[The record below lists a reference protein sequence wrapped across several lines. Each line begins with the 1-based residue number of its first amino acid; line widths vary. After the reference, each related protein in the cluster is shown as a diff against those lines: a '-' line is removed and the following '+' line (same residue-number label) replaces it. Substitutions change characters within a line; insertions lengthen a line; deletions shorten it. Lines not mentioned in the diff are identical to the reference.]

1 MIKNIP
7 LNSAIVILIVGLIY
21 GQKYS
26 SILDSRKTAITSA
39 IEKVGPSVACINVEQ
54 AVSAYSSQDPFFRYF
69 FPPEIYPV
77 KSSGSGVVISPDGYV
92 LTNTHVV
99 EKASK
104 ITVTLSGG
112 ETYDAEVIGIDKTS
126 DLALLRLEGKD
137 FPYAVLG
144 NSDDLIVGEWVIA
157 LGNPFELFSI
167 SNQPT
172 ASVGIISANH
182 MDFGMQK
189 ESGRVLQNM
198 IQTDA
203 AINPGNSG
211 GPLVNSDGE
220 VIGINTFIFTGSNYN
235 RGSIGIGFAIPI
247 NTAKRIAKELKISG
261 SIDRSFT
268 TGLVVQPLTRGLIRH
283 LNIPFRNGVIVVHVD
298 KNSAAQKAGISIG
311 DIIVTAANKK
321 VNSPSDI
328 RDIIAEKDLRSGDK
342 IKFKVYRDNGYIDVK
357 LKLGSYK

>member
-1 MIKNIP
+1 MI
-7 LNSAIVILIVGLIY
+7 NSHTKVIVLMLYIAVNLFS
-21 GQKYS
+21 QS
-26 SILDSRKTAITSA
+26 NLDSSRKTAITRA
-39 IEKVGPSVACINVEQ
+39 IEKVGPAVACINVQ
-54 AVSAYSSQDPFFRYF
+54 QNVSAYTTSDPFFRYF
-69 FPPEIYPV
+69 FPPEIYPM

-99 EKASK
+99 ENASR
-104 ITVTLSGG
+104 ISVTLSGG
-112 ETYDAEVIGIDKTS
+112 DEYDAEVIGVDKTS
-126 DLALLRLEGKD
+126 DLALLLLNGNN
-137 FPYAVLG
+137 FPFAEMG
-144 NSDDLIVGEWVIA
+144 DSDDLIIGEWVIA
-157 LGNPFELFSI
+157 LGNPFELFSV

-211 GPLVNSDGE
+211 GPLVNSEGR

-247 NTAKRIAKELKISG
+247 NTAKRIAKELKTSG

-268 TGLVVQPLTRGLIRH
+268 TGLVVQPLTRSMIRH
-283 LNIPFRNGVIVVHVD
+283 LKIPFRDGVIVVHVD
-298 KNSAAQKAGISIG
+298 KNSSAHKAGIAIG
-311 DIIVTAANKK
+311 DIIVTAAGNK

-328 RDIIAEKDLRSGDK
+328 RDIIAEKDLRSGDR
-342 IKFKVYRDNGYIDVK
+342 IKFKIFRENAYLNIR
-357 LKLGSYK
+357 LKLGSYR

>member
-1 MIKNIP
+1 MINSHTKVIVLMLYIAVNIFAQP
-7 LNSAIVILIVGLIY
+7 NVNS
-21 GQKYS
+21 
-26 SILDSRKTAITSA
+26 SRKTAITRA
-39 IEKVGPSVACINVEQ
+39 IEKVGPAVACINVQ
-54 AVSAYSSQDPFFRYF
+54 QNVSAYTTSDPFFRYF
-69 FPPEIYPV
+69 FPPEIYPM

-99 EKASK
+99 ENASR
-104 ITVTLSGG
+104 ISVTLSGG
-112 ETYDAEVIGIDKTS
+112 DEYDAEVIGVDKTS
-126 DLALLRLEGKD
+126 DLALLLLNGNN
-137 FPYAVLG
+137 FPFAEMG
-144 NSDDLIVGEWVIA
+144 DSDDLIIGEWVIA
-157 LGNPFELFSI
+157 LGNPFELFSV

-211 GPLVNSDGE
+211 GPLVNSEGR

-247 NTAKRIAKELKISG
+247 NTAKRIAKELKTSG

-268 TGLVVQPLTRGLIRH
+268 TGLVVQPLTRSMIRH
-283 LNIPFRNGVIVVHVD
+283 LKIPFRDGVIVVHVD
-298 KNSAAQKAGISIG
+298 KNSSAQKAGIAIG
-311 DIIVTAANKK
+311 DIIVTAAGNK

-328 RDIIAEKDLRSGDK
+328 RDIIAEKDLRSGDR
-342 IKFKVYRDNGYIDVK
+342 IKFKIFRENAYLNIR
-357 LKLGSYK
+357 LKLGSYR

>member
-1 MIKNIP
+1 MINSHTKVIVLMLYIAVNIFAQP
-7 LNSAIVILIVGLIY
+7 NVDS
-21 GQKYS
+21 
-26 SILDSRKTAITSA
+26 SRKTAITRA
-39 IEKVGPSVACINVEQ
+39 IEKVGPAVACINVQ
-54 AVSAYSSQDPFFRYF
+54 QNVSAYTTSDPFFRYF
-69 FPPEIYPV
+69 FPPEIYPM

-99 EKASK
+99 ENASK
-104 ITVTLSGG
+104 ISVTLSGG
-112 ETYDAEVIGIDKTS
+112 DEYDAEVIGVDKTS
-126 DLALLRLEGKD
+126 DLALLLLNGNN
-137 FPYAVLG
+137 FPFAEMG
-144 NSDDLIVGEWVIA
+144 DSDDLIIGEWVIA
-157 LGNPFELFSI
+157 LGNPFELFSV

-211 GPLVNSDGE
+211 GPLVNSEGR

-247 NTAKRIAKELKISG
+247 NTAKRIAKELKTSG

-268 TGLVVQPLTRGLIRH
+268 TGLVVQPLTRSMIRH
-283 LNIPFRNGVIVVHVD
+283 LKIPFRDGVIVVHVD
-298 KNSAAQKAGISIG
+298 KNSSAHKAGIAIG
-311 DIIVTAANKK
+311 DIIVTAAGNK

-328 RDIIAEKDLRSGDK
+328 RDIIAEKDLRSGDR
-342 IKFKVYRDNGYIDVK
+342 IKFKIFRENAYLNIR
-357 LKLGSYK
+357 LKLGSYR

>member
-1 MIKNIP
+1 MINSHTKVIVLMLYIAVNIFAQP
-7 LNSAIVILIVGLIY
+7 NVNS
-21 GQKYS
+21 
-26 SILDSRKTAITSA
+26 SRKTAITRA
-39 IEKVGPSVACINVEQ
+39 IEKVGPAVACINVQ
-54 AVSAYSSQDPFFRYF
+54 QNVSAYTTSDPFFRYF
-69 FPPEIYPV
+69 FPPEIYPM

-99 EKASK
+99 ENASK
-104 ITVTLSGG
+104 ISVTLSGG
-112 ETYDAEVIGIDKTS
+112 DEYDAEVIGFDTTS
-126 DLALLRLEGKD
+126 DLALLL
-137 FPYAVLG
+137 LNG
-144 NSDDLIVGEWVIA
+144 NNFAFAEMGDSDDLIIGEWVIA
-157 LGNPFELFSI
+157 LGNPFELFSV

-198 IQTDA
+198 MQTDA

-211 GPLVNSDGE
+211 GPLVNTEGK

-247 NTAKRIAKELKISG
+247 NTAKRIAKELKTSG

-268 TGLVVQPLTRGLIRH
+268 TGLVVQPLTRSMIRH
-283 LNIPFRNGVIVVHVD
+283 LNIPFRDGVIVVHVD
-298 KNSAAQKAGISIG
+298 KNSSAQKAGIAIG
-311 DIIVTAANKK
+311 DIIITAAGNK

-328 RDIIAEKDLRSGDK
+328 RDIIAEKDLRSGDT
-342 IKFKVYRDNGYIDVK
+342 IKFKIFRENAYLNIR
-357 LKLGSYK
+357 LKLGSYR

>member
-1 MIKNIP
+1 MISSHTK
-7 LNSAIVILIVGLIY
+7 VILLLLYIAVALS
-21 GQKYS
+21 GQPNV
-26 SILDSRKTAITSA
+26 DNSRTTAITRA
-39 IEKVGPSVACINVEQ
+39 IEKVGPAVACINVQ
-54 AVSAYSSQDPFFRYF
+54 QNVSAYSTSDPFFRYF
-69 FPPEIYPV
+69 FPPEIYPM

-99 EKASK
+99 ENASK
-104 ITVTLSGG
+104 ISVTLSGG
-112 ETYDAEVIGIDKTS
+112 DEYDAEVIGVDKTS
-126 DLALLRLEGKD
+126 DLALLLLNGD
-137 FPYAVLG
+137 NFPFVEMG
-144 NSDDLIVGEWVIA
+144 DSDDLIIGEWVIA
-157 LGNPFELFSI
+157 LGNPFELFSV

-211 GPLVNSDGE
+211 GPLVNSEGK

-247 NTAKRIAKELKISG
+247 NTAKRIAKELKTSG

-268 TGLVVQPLTRGLIRH
+268 TGLVVQPLTRSMIRH
-283 LNIPFRNGVIVVHVD
+283 LKIPFRDGVIVVHVD
-298 KNSAAQKAGISIG
+298 KNSSAQKAGIAIG
-311 DIIVTAANKK
+311 DIIVTAAGNK

-328 RDIIAEKDLRSGDK
+328 RDIIAEKDLRSGDR
-342 IKFKVYRDNGYIDVK
+342 IKFKIFRENAYLNIR
-357 LKLGSYK
+357 LKLGSYR

>member
-1 MIKNIP
+1 MINSHTKVIVLMLYIAVNIFAQP
-7 LNSAIVILIVGLIY
+7 NVNS
-21 GQKYS
+21 
-26 SILDSRKTAITSA
+26 SRKTAITRA
-39 IEKVGPSVACINVEQ
+39 IEKVGPAVACINVQ
-54 AVSAYSSQDPFFRYF
+54 QNVSAYTTSDPFFRYF
-69 FPPEIYPV
+69 FPPEIYPM

-99 EKASK
+99 ENASK
-104 ITVTLSGG
+104 ISVTLSGG
-112 ETYDAEVIGIDKTS
+112 DEYDAEVIGFDKTS
-126 DLALLRLEGKD
+126 DLALLLLNGNN
-137 FPYAVLG
+137 FPFAEMG
-144 NSDDLIVGEWVIA
+144 DSDDLIIGEWVIA
-157 LGNPFELFSI
+157 LGNPFELFSV

-198 IQTDA
+198 MQTDA

-211 GPLVNSDGE
+211 GPLVNSEGR

-247 NTAKRIAKELKISG
+247 NTAKRIAKELKTSG

-268 TGLVVQPLTRGLIRH
+268 TGLVVQPLTRSMIRH
-283 LNIPFRNGVIVVHVD
+283 LNIPFRDGVIVVHVD
-298 KNSAAQKAGISIG
+298 KNSSAQKAGIAIG
-311 DIIVTAANKK
+311 DIIVTAAGNK

-328 RDIIAEKDLRSGDK
+328 RDIIAEKDLRSGDT
-342 IKFKVYRDNGYIDVK
+342 IKFKIFRENAYLNIR
-357 LKLGSYK
+357 LKLGSYR

>member
-1 MIKNIP
+1 MI
-7 LNSAIVILIVGLIY
+7 NSHTKVIVLMLYIAVNLFAQPDVN
-21 GQKYS
+21 S
-26 SILDSRKTAITSA
+26 SRKTAITRA
-39 IEKVGPSVACINVEQ
+39 IEKVGPAVACINVQ
-54 AVSAYSSQDPFFRYF
+54 QNVSAYTTSDPFFRYF
-69 FPPEIYPV
+69 FPPEIYPM

-99 EKASK
+99 ENASK
-104 ITVTLSGG
+104 ISVTLSGG
-112 ETYDAEVIGIDKTS
+112 DEYDAEVIGVDKTS
-126 DLALLRLEGKD
+126 DLALLLLNGNN
-137 FPYAVLG
+137 FPFAEMG
-144 NSDDLIVGEWVIA
+144 DSDDLIIGEWVIA
-157 LGNPFELFSI
+157 LGNPFELFSV

-211 GPLVNSDGE
+211 GPLVNSEGR

-247 NTAKRIAKELKISG
+247 NTAKRIAKELKSSG

-268 TGLVVQPLTRGLIRH
+268 TGLVVQPLTRSMIRH
-283 LNIPFRNGVIVVHVD
+283 LKIPFRDGVIVVHVD
-298 KNSAAQKAGISIG
+298 KNSSAQKAGIAIG
-311 DIIVTAANKK
+311 DIIVTAAGNK

-328 RDIIAEKDLRSGDK
+328 RDIIAEKDLRSGDT
-342 IKFKVYRDNGYIDVK
+342 IKFKIFRENAYLNIR
-357 LKLGSYK
+357 LKLGSYR

>member
-1 MIKNIP
+1 MLYTSVNLFAQP
-7 LNSAIVILIVGLIY
+7 NVDS
-21 GQKYS
+21 
-26 SILDSRKTAITSA
+26 SRKTAITRA
-39 IEKVGPSVACINVEQ
+39 IEKVGPAVACINVQ
-54 AVSAYSSQDPFFRYF
+54 QNVSAYTTSDPFFRYF
-69 FPPEIYPV
+69 FPPEIYPM

-99 EKASK
+99 ENASK

-112 ETYDAEVIGIDKTS
+112 DEYDAEVIGVDKTS
-126 DLALLRLEGKD
+126 DLALLLLNGNN
-137 FPYAVLG
+137 FPFAEMG
-144 NSDDLIVGEWVIA
+144 GSDDLIIGEWVIA
-157 LGNPFELFSI
+157 LGNPFELFSV

-211 GPLVNSDGE
+211 GPLVNSEGK

-247 NTAKRIAKELKISG
+247 NTAKRIAKELKTSG

-268 TGLVVQPLTRGLIRH
+268 TGLVVQPLTRSLIRH
-283 LNIPFRNGVIVVHVD
+283 LNIPFRDGVIVVHVD
-298 KNSAAQKAGISIG
+298 KNSSAQKAGIAIG
-311 DIIVTAANKK
+311 DIIISAAGNKI
-321 VNSPSDI
+321 NSPSDI
-328 RDIIAEKDLRSGDK
+328 RDIIAEKDLRSGDT
-342 IKFKVYRDNGYIDVK
+342 IKFKIFRDNAYLNVR
-357 LKLGSYK
+357 LKLGSYR

>member
-1 MIKNIP
+1 MINRNTKV
-7 LNSAIVILIVGLIY
+7 IVLITYMISLLFS
-21 GQKYS
+21 QQ
-26 SILDSRKTAITSA
+26 SIDDSRETAITRA
-39 IEKVGPSVACINVEQ
+39 IQRVGPSVACINVQ
-54 AVSAYSSQDPFFRYF
+54 KNVAYSNPDPFFNYF
-69 FPPEIYPV
+69 FPPEIYPMQ
-77 KSSGSGVVISPDGYV
+77 SSGSGVVISPDGYV

-99 EKASK
+99 ENASK

-112 ETYDAEVIGIDKTS
+112 DEYDAEIIGVDKTS
-126 DLALLRLEGKD
+126 DLALLLLDGSN
-137 FPYAVLG
+137 FPFAEMG
-144 NSDDLIVGEWVIA
+144 NSDDLIIGEWVIA

-172 ASVGIISANH
+172 ASVGIVSANH

-211 GPLVNSDGE
+211 GPLVNAQGD

-247 NTAKRIAKELKISG
+247 NAAKRIAKELKTSG

-268 TGLVVQPLTRGLIRH
+268 TGLVVQPLTRSMIRH
-283 LNIPFRNGVIVVHVD
+283 LNVPFRDGVIVVHVD
-298 KNSAAQKAGISIG
+298 KNSSAQKAGITIG
-311 DIIVTAANKK
+311 DIIVSAAGEK

-342 IKFKVYRDNGYIDVK
+342 IKFKVYRESGYINIR
-357 LKLGSYK
+357 LKLGAYR

>member
-1 MIKNIP
+1 MI
-7 LNSAIVILIVGLIY
+7 NSHTKVIVLLLYIAVNLFAQPNVD
-21 GQKYS
+21 S
-26 SILDSRKTAITSA
+26 SRKTAITRA
-39 IEKVGPSVACINVEQ
+39 IEKVGPAVACINVQ
-54 AVSAYSSQDPFFRYF
+54 QNVSAYTTSDPFFRYF
-69 FPPEIYPV
+69 FPPEIYPM

-99 EKASK
+99 ENASR
-104 ITVTLSGG
+104 ISVTLSGG
-112 ETYDAEVIGIDKTS
+112 DEYDAEVIGVDKTS
-126 DLALLRLEGKD
+126 DLALLLLNGNN
-137 FPYAVLG
+137 FPFAEMG
-144 NSDDLIVGEWVIA
+144 DSDDLIIGEWVIA
-157 LGNPFELFSI
+157 LGNPFELFSV

-211 GPLVNSDGE
+211 GPLVNSEGR

-247 NTAKRIAKELKISG
+247 NTAKRIAKELKTSG

-268 TGLVVQPLTRGLIRH
+268 TGLVVQPLTRSMIRH
-283 LNIPFRNGVIVVHVD
+283 LKIPFRDGVIVVHVD
-298 KNSAAQKAGISIG
+298 KNSSAQKAGIAIG
-311 DIIVTAANKK
+311 DIIVTAAGNK

-328 RDIIAEKDLRSGDK
+328 RDIIAEKDLRSGDR
-342 IKFKVYRDNGYIDVK
+342 IKFKIFRENAYLNIR
-357 LKLGSYK
+357 LKLGSYR

>member
-1 MIKNIP
+1 MI
-7 LNSAIVILIVGLIY
+7 NSYTKVIVLMLYIAVNLFAQPSVD
-21 GQKYS
+21 S
-26 SILDSRKTAITSA
+26 SRETAITRA
-39 IEKVGPSVACINVEQ
+39 IEKVGPAVACINVQ
-54 AVSAYSSQDPFFRYF
+54 QNVSAYTTSDPFFRYF
-69 FPPEIYPV
+69 FPPEIYPM

-99 EKASK
+99 ENASR
-104 ITVTLSGG
+104 ISVTLSGG
-112 ETYDAEVIGIDKTS
+112 DEYDAEVIGVDKTS
-126 DLALLRLEGKD
+126 DLALLLLNGNN
-137 FPYAVLG
+137 FPFAEMG
-144 NSDDLIVGEWVIA
+144 DSDDLIIGEWVIA
-157 LGNPFELFSI
+157 LGNPFELFSV

-211 GPLVNSDGE
+211 GPLVNSEGR

-247 NTAKRIAKELKISG
+247 NTAKRIAKELKTSG

-268 TGLVVQPLTRGLIRH
+268 TGLVVQPLTRSIIRH
-283 LNIPFRNGVIVVHVD
+283 LKIPFRDGVIVVHVD
-298 KNSAAQKAGISIG
+298 KNSSAQKAGIAIG
-311 DIIVTAANKK
+311 DIIVTAAGNK

-328 RDIIAEKDLRSGDK
+328 RDIIAEKDLRSGDR
-342 IKFKVYRDNGYIDVK
+342 IKFKIFRENAYLNIR
-357 LKLGSYK
+357 LKLGSYR

>member
-1 MIKNIP
+1 MTNTFSHYIFTIILL
-7 LNSAIVILIVGLIY
+7 LNTVY
-21 GQKYS
+21 GQG
-26 SILDSRKTAITSA
+26 SIESSRKTAITSA
-39 IEKVGPSVACINVEQ
+39 IEKVGPAVACINVEQ
-54 AVSAYSSQDPFFRYF
+54 HISAYSSQDPFFRYF
-69 FPPEIYPV
+69 YPPEIYPM

-112 ETYDAEVIGIDKTS
+112 EDYNAEVIGIDKTS
-126 DLALLRLEGKD
+126 DLALLLLDGRD
-137 FPYAVLG
+137 FPYATLG
-144 NSDDLIVGEWVIA
+144 DSDDLIVGEWVIA

-182 MDFGMQK
+182 MNFGMQK

-211 GPLVNSDGE
+211 GPLVNSNGE
-220 VIGINTFIFTGSNYN
+220 VIGINTFIFTGSNFN
-235 RGSIGIGFAIPI
+235 KGSIGIGFAIPI
-247 NTAKRIAKELKISG
+247 NTAKRIAKELKTSG

-268 TGLVVQPLTRGLIRH
+268 TGLVVQPITRSMVRH
-283 LNIPFRNGVIVVHVD
+283 LGIPFRDGVIVVHVD
-298 KNSAAQKAGISIG
+298 KNSPAQKAGIAIG
-311 DIIVTAANKK
+311 DIIVTAANIK

-328 RDIIAEKDLRSGDK
+328 RNIIAEKDLRSGDK
-342 IKFKVYRDNGYIDVK
+342 IKFRIYRENVYLNIK
-357 LKLGSYK
+357 LKLGTYK

>member
-1 MIKNIP
+1 MI
-7 LNSAIVILIVGLIY
+7 NSHTKVIVSLLYIAVNLFAQPNVD
-21 GQKYS
+21 S
-26 SILDSRKTAITSA
+26 SRKTAITRA
-39 IEKVGPSVACINVEQ
+39 IEKVGPAVACINVQ
-54 AVSAYSSQDPFFRYF
+54 QNVSAYTTSDPFFRYF
-69 FPPEIYPV
+69 FPPEIYPM

-99 EKASK
+99 ENASR
-104 ITVTLSGG
+104 ISVTLSGG
-112 ETYDAEVIGIDKTS
+112 DEYDAEVIGVDKTS
-126 DLALLRLEGKD
+126 DLALLLLNGNN
-137 FPYAVLG
+137 FPFAEMG
-144 NSDDLIVGEWVIA
+144 DSDDLIIGEWVIA
-157 LGNPFELFSI
+157 LGNPFELFSV

-211 GPLVNSDGE
+211 GPLVNSEGR

-247 NTAKRIAKELKISG
+247 NTAKRIAKELKTSG

-268 TGLVVQPLTRGLIRH
+268 TGLVVQPLTRSMIRH
-283 LNIPFRNGVIVVHVD
+283 LKIPFRDGVIVVHVD
-298 KNSAAQKAGISIG
+298 KNSSAQKSGIAIG
-311 DIIVTAANKK
+311 DIIVTAAGNK

-328 RDIIAEKDLRSGDK
+328 RDIIAEKDLRSGDR
-342 IKFKVYRDNGYIDVK
+342 IKFKIFRENAYLNIR
-357 LKLGSYK
+357 LKLGSYR

>member
-1 MIKNIP
+1 MINTNKKLVKLFAFVTINFIFCQS
-7 LNSAIVILIVGLIY
+7 NVET
-21 GQKYS
+21 
-26 SILDSRKTAITSA
+26 SRKTAITRA

-54 AVSAYSSQDPFFRYF
+54 NVSAFSTQDPFFRYF
-69 FPPEIYPV
+69 FPPEIYPM

-99 EKASK
+99 ENASK

-112 ETYDAEVIGIDKTS
+112 EEYDAEVIGIDKTS
-126 DLALLRLEGKD
+126 DLALLLLNGNN
-137 FPYAVLG
+137 FPYADMG

-172 ASVGIISANH
+172 ASVGIVSANH

-211 GPLVNSDGE
+211 GPLVNSQGK
-220 VIGINTFIFTGSNYN
+220 VIGINTFIFTGSNYSK
-235 RGSIGIGFAIPI
+235 GSIGIGFAIPI
-247 NTAKRIAKELKISG
+247 NTAKRIAKELKTSG

-268 TGLVVQPLTRGLIRH
+268 TGLVVQPLTRSMIRH
-283 LNIPFRNGVIVVHVD
+283 LNIPFRDGVITVHVD
-298 KNSAAQKAGISIG
+298 RNSAAQKAGIIIG
-311 DIIVTAANKK
+311 DIIVTAAGQK
-321 VNSPSDI
+321 VNSPSNI
-328 RDIIAEKDLRSGDK
+328 RDIIAENDLRSGDT
-342 IKFKVYRDNGYIDVK
+342 IKLKVYRDDGYINIK
-357 LKLGSYK
+357 LKLGSYN

>member
-1 MIKNIP
+1 MINSHTKVIVLMLYIAVNIFAQP
-7 LNSAIVILIVGLIY
+7 NVNS
-21 GQKYS
+21 
-26 SILDSRKTAITSA
+26 SRKTAITRA
-39 IEKVGPSVACINVEQ
+39 IEKVGPAVACINVQ
-54 AVSAYSSQDPFFRYF
+54 QNVSAYTTSDPFFRHF
-69 FPPEIYPV
+69 FPPEIYPM

-99 EKASK
+99 ENASK
-104 ITVTLSGG
+104 ISVTLSGG
-112 ETYDAEVIGIDKTS
+112 DEYDAEVIGVDKTS
-126 DLALLRLEGKD
+126 DLALLLLNGNN
-137 FPYAVLG
+137 FPFAEMG
-144 NSDDLIVGEWVIA
+144 DSDDLIIGEWVIA
-157 LGNPFELFSI
+157 LGNPFELFSV

-198 IQTDA
+198 MQTDA

-211 GPLVNSDGE
+211 GPLVNTEGK

-247 NTAKRIAKELKISG
+247 NTAKRIAKELKTSG

-268 TGLVVQPLTRGLIRH
+268 TGLVVQPLTRSMIRH
-283 LNIPFRNGVIVVHVD
+283 LNIPFRDGVIVVHVD
-298 KNSAAQKAGISIG
+298 KNSSAQKAGIAIG
-311 DIIVTAANKK
+311 DIIVTAAGNK

-328 RDIIAEKDLRSGDK
+328 RDIIAEKDLRSGDT
-342 IKFKVYRDNGYIDVK
+342 IKFKIFRENAYLNIR
-357 LKLGSYK
+357 LKLGSYR

>member
-1 MIKNIP
+1 MI
-7 LNSAIVILIVGLIY
+7 NSHTKVIVLMLYIAVNLFSQPNVD
-21 GQKYS
+21 S
-26 SILDSRKTAITSA
+26 SRETAITRA
-39 IEKVGPSVACINVEQ
+39 IEKVGPAVACINVQ
-54 AVSAYSSQDPFFRYF
+54 QNVSAYTTSDPFFRYF
-69 FPPEIYPV
+69 FPPEIYPM

-99 EKASK
+99 ENASR
-104 ITVTLSGG
+104 ISVTLSGG
-112 ETYDAEVIGIDKTS
+112 DEYDAEVIGVDKTS
-126 DLALLRLEGKD
+126 DLALLLLNGNN
-137 FPYAVLG
+137 FPFAEMG
-144 NSDDLIVGEWVIA
+144 DSDDLIIGEWVIA
-157 LGNPFELFSI
+157 LGNPFELFSV

-211 GPLVNSDGE
+211 GPLVNSEGR

-247 NTAKRIAKELKISG
+247 NTAKRIAKELKTSG

-268 TGLVVQPLTRGLIRH
+268 TGLVVQPLTRSMIRH
-283 LNIPFRNGVIVVHVD
+283 LKIPFRDGVIVVHVD
-298 KNSAAQKAGISIG
+298 KNSSAHKAGIAIG
-311 DIIVTAANKK
+311 DIIVTAAGNK

-328 RDIIAEKDLRSGDK
+328 RDIIAEKDLRSGDR
-342 IKFKVYRDNGYIDVK
+342 IKFKIFRDNAYLNIR
-357 LKLGSYK
+357 LKLGSYR

>member
-1 MIKNIP
+1 MI
-7 LNSAIVILIVGLIY
+7 NSHTKIIVLMLYIAVNLFAQPNVD
-21 GQKYS
+21 S
-26 SILDSRKTAITSA
+26 SRKTAITRA
-39 IEKVGPSVACINVEQ
+39 IEKVGPAVACINVQ
-54 AVSAYSSQDPFFRYF
+54 QNVSAYTTSDPFFRYF
-69 FPPEIYPV
+69 FPPEIYPM

-99 EKASK
+99 ENASK

-112 ETYDAEVIGIDKTS
+112 EEYDAEVIGVDKTS
-126 DLALLRLEGKD
+126 DLALLLLNGNN
-137 FPYAVLG
+137 FPFAEMG
-144 NSDDLIVGEWVIA
+144 DSDDLIIGEWVIA
-157 LGNPFELFSI
+157 LGNPFELFSV

-211 GPLVNSDGE
+211 GPLVNSEGR

-247 NTAKRIAKELKISG
+247 NTAKRIAKELKTSG

-268 TGLVVQPLTRGLIRH
+268 TGLVVQPLTRSMIRH
-283 LNIPFRNGVIVVHVD
+283 LKIPFRDGVIVVHVD
-298 KNSAAQKAGISIG
+298 KNSSAQKAGIAIG
-311 DIIVTAANKK
+311 DIIITAAGNK

-328 RDIIAEKDLRSGDK
+328 RDIIAEKDLRSGDR
-342 IKFKVYRDNGYIDVK
+342 IKFKIFRENAYLNIR
-357 LKLGSYK
+357 LKLGSYR

>member
-1 MIKNIP
+1 MI
-7 LNSAIVILIVGLIY
+7 NSHTKVILLMLYIAVNLFA
-21 GQKYS
+21 QPNVDS
-26 SILDSRKTAITSA
+26 SRKTAITRA
-39 IEKVGPSVACINVEQ
+39 IEKVGPAVACINVQ
-54 AVSAYSSQDPFFRYF
+54 QNVSAYTTSDPFFRYF
-69 FPPEIYPV
+69 FPPEIYPM

-99 EKASK
+99 ENASR
-104 ITVTLSGG
+104 ISVTLSGG
-112 ETYDAEVIGIDKTS
+112 DEYDAEVIGVDKTS
-126 DLALLRLEGKD
+126 DLALLLLNGNN
-137 FPYAVLG
+137 FPFAEMG
-144 NSDDLIVGEWVIA
+144 DSDDLIIGEWVIA
-157 LGNPFELFSI
+157 LGNPFELFSV

-211 GPLVNSDGE
+211 GPLVNSEGR

-247 NTAKRIAKELKISG
+247 NTAKRIAKELKTSG

-268 TGLVVQPLTRGLIRH
+268 TGLVVQPLTRSIIRH
-283 LNIPFRNGVIVVHVD
+283 LKIPFRDGVIVVHVD
-298 KNSAAQKAGISIG
+298 KNSSAQKAGIAIG
-311 DIIVTAANKK
+311 DIIVTAAGNK

-328 RDIIAEKDLRSGDK
+328 RDIIAEKDLRSGDR
-342 IKFKVYRDNGYIDVK
+342 IKFKIFREDAYLNIR
-357 LKLGSYK
+357 LKLGSYR

>member
-1 MIKNIP
+1 MI
-7 LNSAIVILIVGLIY
+7 NSHTKVILLMLYIAVNLFA
-21 GQKYS
+21 QPNVDS
-26 SILDSRKTAITSA
+26 SRKTAITRA
-39 IEKVGPSVACINVEQ
+39 IEKVGPAVACINVQ
-54 AVSAYSSQDPFFRYF
+54 QNVSAYTTSDPFFRYF
-69 FPPEIYPV
+69 FPPEIYPM

-99 EKASK
+99 ENASK
-104 ITVTLSGG
+104 ISVTLSGG
-112 ETYDAEVIGIDKTS
+112 DEYDAEVIGVDKTS
-126 DLALLRLEGKD
+126 DLALLLLNGNN
-137 FPYAVLG
+137 FPFAEMG
-144 NSDDLIVGEWVIA
+144 DSDDLIIGEWVIA
-157 LGNPFELFSI
+157 LGNPFELFSV

-211 GPLVNSDGE
+211 GPLVNSEGR

-247 NTAKRIAKELKISG
+247 NTAKRIAKELKTSG

-268 TGLVVQPLTRGLIRH
+268 TGLVVQPLTRSMIRH
-283 LNIPFRNGVIVVHVD
+283 LNIPFRDGVIVVHVD
-298 KNSAAQKAGISIG
+298 KNSSAHKAGIAIG
-311 DIIVTAANKK
+311 DIIVTAAGNK

-328 RDIIAEKDLRSGDK
+328 RDIIAEKDLRSGDR
-342 IKFKVYRDNGYIDVK
+342 IKFKIFRENAYLNIR
-357 LKLGSYK
+357 LKLGSYR

>member
-1 MIKNIP
+1 MI
-7 LNSAIVILIVGLIY
+7 NSHTKVILLMLYIAVNLFA
-21 GQKYS
+21 QPNVDS
-26 SILDSRKTAITSA
+26 SRKTAITRA
-39 IEKVGPSVACINVEQ
+39 IEKVGPAVACINVQ
-54 AVSAYSSQDPFFRYF
+54 QNVSAYTTSDPFFRYF
-69 FPPEIYPV
+69 FPPEIYPM

-99 EKASK
+99 ENASR
-104 ITVTLSGG
+104 ISVTLSGG
-112 ETYDAEVIGIDKTS
+112 DEYDAEVIGVDKTS
-126 DLALLRLEGKD
+126 DLALLLLNGNN
-137 FPYAVLG
+137 FPFAEMG
-144 NSDDLIVGEWVIA
+144 DSDDLIIGEWVIA
-157 LGNPFELFSI
+157 LGNPFELFSV

-211 GPLVNSDGE
+211 GPLVNSEGK

-247 NTAKRIAKELKISG
+247 NTAKRIAKELKTSG

-268 TGLVVQPLTRGLIRH
+268 TGLVVQPLTRSMIRH
-283 LNIPFRNGVIVVHVD
+283 LKIPFRDGVIVVHVD
-298 KNSAAQKAGISIG
+298 KNSSAHKAGIAIG
-311 DIIVTAANKK
+311 DIIVTAAGNK

-328 RDIIAEKDLRSGDK
+328 RDIIAEKDLRSGDR
-342 IKFKVYRDNGYIDVK
+342 IKFKIFRENAYLNIR
-357 LKLGSYK
+357 LKLGSYR

>member
-1 MIKNIP
+1 MI
-7 LNSAIVILIVGLIY
+7 NSHTKVIVLMLYIAVNLFAQPNVD
-21 GQKYS
+21 S
-26 SILDSRKTAITSA
+26 SRKTAITRA
-39 IEKVGPSVACINVEQ
+39 IEKVGPAVACINVQ
-54 AVSAYSSQDPFFRYF
+54 QNVSAYTTSDPFFRYF
-69 FPPEIYPV
+69 FPPEIYPM

-99 EKASK
+99 ENASR
-104 ITVTLSGG
+104 ISVILSGG
-112 ETYDAEVIGIDKTS
+112 DEYDAEVIGVDKTS
-126 DLALLRLEGKD
+126 DLALLLLNGNN
-137 FPYAVLG
+137 FPFAEMG
-144 NSDDLIVGEWVIA
+144 DSDDLIIGEWVIA
-157 LGNPFELFSI
+157 LGNPFELFSV

-211 GPLVNSDGE
+211 GPLVNSEGR

-247 NTAKRIAKELKISG
+247 NTAKRIAKELKTSG

-268 TGLVVQPLTRGLIRH
+268 TGLVVQPLTRSMIRH
-283 LNIPFRNGVIVVHVD
+283 LKIPFRDGVIVVHVD
-298 KNSAAQKAGISIG
+298 KNSSAHKAGIAIG
-311 DIIVTAANKK
+311 DIIVTAAGNK

-328 RDIIAEKDLRSGDK
+328 RDIIAEKDLRSGDR
-342 IKFKVYRDNGYIDVK
+342 IKFKIFRENAYLNIR
-357 LKLGSYK
+357 LKLGSYR

>member
-1 MIKNIP
+1 MIKDIP
-7 LNSAIVILIVGLIY
+7 LHVMVIYFVISLLY
-21 GQKYS
+21 GQSEIY
-26 SILDSRKTAITSA
+26 DSRKTAITNA
-39 IEKVGPSVACINVEQ
+39 IEMVGPAVASINVEQ
-54 AVSAYSSQDPFFRYF
+54 AVSAYNSPDPFFRYF
-69 FPPEIYPV
+69 FPPEIYPL

-112 ETYDAEVIGIDKTS
+112 DTYDAEVVGIDKTS
-126 DLALLRLEGKD
+126 DLALLHLEGKN
-137 FPYAVLG
+137 FPYALLG
-144 NSDDLIVGEWVIA
+144 NSDDLIIGEWVIA

-211 GPLVNSDGE
+211 GPLVNSNGE

-247 NTAKRIAKELKISG
+247 NTAKKIAKELKTSG

-283 LNIPFRNGVIVVHVD
+283 LNVPFRNGVIVVHVD

-328 RDIIAEKDLRSGDK
+328 RDIITEKDLRSGDK
-342 IKFKVYRDNGYIDVK
+342 LKFKIYRDGDYLNVK
-357 LKLGSYK
+357 LRLGSYK

>member
-1 MIKNIP
+1 MI
-7 LNSAIVILIVGLIY
+7 NSHTKVILLLLYIAVNLFA
-21 GQKYS
+21 QPNVDS
-26 SILDSRKTAITSA
+26 SRKTAITRA
-39 IEKVGPSVACINVEQ
+39 IEKVGPAVACINVQ
-54 AVSAYSSQDPFFRYF
+54 QNVSAYTTSDPFFRYF
-69 FPPEIYPV
+69 FPPEIYPM
-77 KSSGSGVVISPDGYV
+77 KSSGSGVVIRPDGYV

-99 EKASK
+99 ENASR
-104 ITVTLSGG
+104 ISVTLSGG
-112 ETYDAEVIGIDKTS
+112 DEYDAEVIGVDKTS
-126 DLALLRLEGKD
+126 DLALLLLNGNN
-137 FPYAVLG
+137 FPFAEMG
-144 NSDDLIVGEWVIA
+144 DSDDLIIGEWVIA
-157 LGNPFELFSI
+157 LGNPFELFSV

-211 GPLVNSDGE
+211 GPLVNSEGR

-247 NTAKRIAKELKISG
+247 NTAKRIAKELKTSG

-268 TGLVVQPLTRGLIRH
+268 TGLVVQPLTRSMIRH
-283 LNIPFRNGVIVVHVD
+283 LKIPFRDGVIVVHVD
-298 KNSAAQKAGISIG
+298 KNSSAHKAGIAIG
-311 DIIVTAANKK
+311 DIIVTAAGNK

-342 IKFKVYRDNGYIDVK
+342 IKFKIFRENAYLNIR
-357 LKLGSYK
+357 LKLGSYR

>member
-1 MIKNIP
+1 MI
-7 LNSAIVILIVGLIY
+7 NSHTKVIVLMLYIAVNLFAQPNVD
-21 GQKYS
+21 S
-26 SILDSRKTAITSA
+26 SRKTAITRA
-39 IEKVGPSVACINVEQ
+39 IEKVGPAVACINVQ
-54 AVSAYSSQDPFFRYF
+54 QNVSAYTTSDPFFRYF
-69 FPPEIYPV
+69 FPPEIYPM

-99 EKASK
+99 ENASK
-104 ITVTLSGG
+104 ISVTLSGG
-112 ETYDAEVIGIDKTS
+112 DEYDAEVIGVDKTS
-126 DLALLRLEGKD
+126 DLALLLLNGNN
-137 FPYAVLG
+137 FPFAEMG
-144 NSDDLIVGEWVIA
+144 DSDDLIIGEWVIA
-157 LGNPFELFSI
+157 LGNPFELFSV

-198 IQTDA
+198 MQTDA

-211 GPLVNSDGE
+211 GPLVNTEGK

-247 NTAKRIAKELKISG
+247 NTAKRIAKELKTSG

-268 TGLVVQPLTRGLIRH
+268 TGLVVQPLTRSMIRH
-283 LNIPFRNGVIVVHVD
+283 LNIPFRDGVIVVHVD
-298 KNSAAQKAGISIG
+298 KNSSAQKAGIAIG
-311 DIIVTAANKK
+311 DIIVTAAGNK

-328 RDIIAEKDLRSGDK
+328 RDIIAEKDLRSGDT
-342 IKFKVYRDNGYIDVK
+342 IKFKIFRENAYLNIR
-357 LKLGSYK
+357 LKLGSYR

>member
-1 MIKNIP
+1 MI
-7 LNSAIVILIVGLIY
+7 NSHTKVILLMLYIAVNLFA
-21 GQKYS
+21 QPNVDS
-26 SILDSRKTAITSA
+26 SRKTAITRA
-39 IEKVGPSVACINVEQ
+39 IEKVGPAVACINVQ
-54 AVSAYSSQDPFFRYF
+54 QNVSAYTTSDPFFRYF
-69 FPPEIYPV
+69 FPPEIYPM

-99 EKASK
+99 ENASR
-104 ITVTLSGG
+104 ISVTLSGG
-112 ETYDAEVIGIDKTS
+112 DEYDAEVIGVDKTS
-126 DLALLRLEGKD
+126 DLALLLLNGNN
-137 FPYAVLG
+137 FPFAEMG
-144 NSDDLIVGEWVIA
+144 DSDDLIIGEWVIA
-157 LGNPFELFSI
+157 LGNPFELFSV

-211 GPLVNSDGE
+211 GPLVNSEGR

-247 NTAKRIAKELKISG
+247 NTAKRIAKELKTSG

-268 TGLVVQPLTRGLIRH
+268 TGLVVQPLTRSIIRH
-283 LNIPFRNGVIVVHVD
+283 LKIPFRDGVIVVHVD
-298 KNSAAQKAGISIG
+298 KNSSAQKAGIAIG
-311 DIIVTAANKK
+311 DIIVTAAGNK

-328 RDIIAEKDLRSGDK
+328 RDIIAEKDLRSGDR
-342 IKFKVYRDNGYIDVK
+342 IKFKIFRENAYLNIR
-357 LKLGSYK
+357 LKLGSYR

>member
-1 MIKNIP
+1 MINSHTKVIVLMLYIAVNIFAQP
-7 LNSAIVILIVGLIY
+7 NVNS
-21 GQKYS
+21 
-26 SILDSRKTAITSA
+26 SRKTAITRA
-39 IEKVGPSVACINVEQ
+39 IEKVGPAVACINVQ
-54 AVSAYSSQDPFFRYF
+54 QNVSAYTTSDPFFRYF
-69 FPPEIYPV
+69 FPPEIYPM

-99 EKASK
+99 ENASN
-104 ITVTLSGG
+104 ISVTLSGG
-112 ETYDAEVIGIDKTS
+112 DEYDAEVIGVDKTS
-126 DLALLRLEGKD
+126 DLALLLLNGNN
-137 FPYAVLG
+137 FPFAEMG
-144 NSDDLIVGEWVIA
+144 DSDDLIIGEWVIA
-157 LGNPFELFSI
+157 LGNPFELFSV

-198 IQTDA
+198 MQTDA

-211 GPLVNSDGE
+211 GPLVNTEGK

-247 NTAKRIAKELKISG
+247 NTAKRIAKELKTSG

-268 TGLVVQPLTRGLIRH
+268 TGLVVQPLTRSMIRH
-283 LNIPFRNGVIVVHVD
+283 LNIPFRDGVIVVHVD
-298 KNSAAQKAGISIG
+298 KNSSAQKAGIAIG
-311 DIIVTAANKK
+311 DIIITAAGNK

-328 RDIIAEKDLRSGDK
+328 RDIIAEKDLRSGDT
-342 IKFKVYRDNGYIDVK
+342 IKFKIFRENAYLNIR
-357 LKLGSYK
+357 LKLGSYR

>member
-1 MIKNIP
+1 MYKNTKRIT
-7 LNSAIVILIVGLIY
+7 VGLFFIV
-21 GQKYS
+21 S
-26 SILDSRKTAITSA
+26 SALTQQSINESRKTAITKA
-39 IEKVGPSVACINVEQ
+39 IEVVGPAVACINVEQ
-54 AVSAYSSQDPFFRYF
+54 NVSAYSSPDPFFRYF
-69 FPPEIYPV
+69 FPPEIYPM

-112 ETYDAEVIGIDKTS
+112 DEYNAEVVGIDKTS
-126 DLALLRLEGKD
+126 DLALLLLDGSD
-137 FPYAVLG
+137 FPFVVLG
-144 NSDDLIVGEWVIA
+144 DSDDLIVGEWVIA

-172 ASVGIISANH
+172 ASIGIISANH
-182 MDFGMQK
+182 MDFGIQK

-211 GPLVNSDGE
+211 GPLVNANGE
-220 VIGINTFIFTGSNYN
+220 VIGINTFIFTGSNQN

-247 NTAKRIAKELKISG
+247 NAAKRIAKELKISG

-268 TGLVVQPLTRGLIRH
+268 TGLVVQPITRSMIRH
-283 LNIPFRNGVIVVHVD
+283 LNIPFRDGVIVVHVD
-298 KNSAAQKAGISIG
+298 KNSPAQKAGISIG
-311 DIIVTAANKK
+311 DIIVTTANKK

-328 RDIIAEKDLRSGDK
+328 RDIITEKDLRSGDRIAFK
-342 IKFKVYRDNGYIDVK
+342 IYRDGVYLNIK
-357 LKLGSYK
+357 LRLGTYK

>member
-1 MIKNIP
+1 MISSHTK
-7 LNSAIVILIVGLIY
+7 VILLLLYIAVALF
-21 GQKYS
+21 GQPNV
-26 SILDSRKTAITSA
+26 DNSRKTAITRA
-39 IEKVGPSVACINVEQ
+39 IEKVGPAVACINVQ
-54 AVSAYSSQDPFFRYF
+54 QNVSAYTTSDPVFRYF
-69 FPPEIYPV
+69 FPPEIYPM

-99 EKASK
+99 ENASR
-104 ITVTLSGG
+104 ISVTLSGG
-112 ETYDAEVIGIDKTS
+112 DEYDAEVIGVDKTS
-126 DLALLRLEGKD
+126 DLALLLLNGNN
-137 FPYAVLG
+137 FPFAEMG
-144 NSDDLIVGEWVIA
+144 DSDDLIIGEWVIA
-157 LGNPFELFSI
+157 LGNPFELFSV

-211 GPLVNSDGE
+211 GPLVNSEGR

-247 NTAKRIAKELKISG
+247 NTAKRIAKELKTSG

-268 TGLVVQPLTRGLIRH
+268 TGLVVQPLTRSMIRH
-283 LNIPFRNGVIVVHVD
+283 LKIPFRDGVIVVHVD
-298 KNSAAQKAGISIG
+298 KNSSAQKAGIAIG
-311 DIIVTAANKK
+311 DIIVTAAGNK

-328 RDIIAEKDLRSGDK
+328 RDIIAEKDLRSGDR
-342 IKFKVYRDNGYIDVK
+342 IKFKIFRENAYLNIR
-357 LKLGSYK
+357 LKLGSYR

>member
-1 MIKNIP
+1 MI
-7 LNSAIVILIVGLIY
+7 NSHTKVIVLMLYIAVNLFAKPNVD
-21 GQKYS
+21 S
-26 SILDSRKTAITSA
+26 SRKTAITRA
-39 IEKVGPSVACINVEQ
+39 IEKVGPAVACINVQ
-54 AVSAYSSQDPFFRYF
+54 QNVSAYTTSEPFFSYF
-69 FPPEIYPV
+69 FHPEIYPM

-99 EKASK
+99 ENASK
-104 ITVTLSGG
+104 ISVTLSGG
-112 ETYDAEVIGIDKTS
+112 DEYDAEVIGVDKTS
-126 DLALLRLEGKD
+126 DLALLLLNGNN
-137 FPYAVLG
+137 FPFAEMG
-144 NSDDLIVGEWVIA
+144 DSDDLIIGEWVIA
-157 LGNPFELFSI
+157 LGNPFELFSV

-211 GPLVNSDGE
+211 GPLVNSEGK

-247 NTAKRIAKELKISG
+247 NTAKRIAKELKTSG

-268 TGLVVQPLTRGLIRH
+268 TGLVVQPLTRSIIRH
-283 LNIPFRNGVIVVHVD
+283 LKIPFRDGVIVVHVD
-298 KNSAAQKAGISIG
+298 KNSSAQKAGIAIG
-311 DIIVTAANKK
+311 DIIVTAAGNK

-328 RDIIAEKDLRSGDK
+328 RDIIAEKDLRSGDR
-342 IKFKVYRDNGYIDVK
+342 IKFKIFRENAYLNIR
-357 LKLGSYK
+357 LKLGSYR

>member
-1 MIKNIP
+1 MISSHTK
-7 LNSAIVILIVGLIY
+7 VILLLLYIAVALF
-21 GQKYS
+21 GQPNV
-26 SILDSRKTAITSA
+26 DNSRTTAITRA
-39 IEKVGPSVACINVEQ
+39 IEKVGPAVACINVQ
-54 AVSAYSSQDPFFRYF
+54 QNVSAYSTSDPFFRYF
-69 FPPEIYPV
+69 FPPEIYPM

-99 EKASK
+99 ENASK
-104 ITVTLSGG
+104 ISVTLSGG
-112 ETYDAEVIGIDKTS
+112 DEYDAEVIGVDKTS
-126 DLALLRLEGKD
+126 DLALLLLDGNN
-137 FPYAVLG
+137 FPFVEMG
-144 NSDDLIVGEWVIA
+144 DSDDLIIGEWVIA
-157 LGNPFELFSI
+157 LGNPFELFSV

-211 GPLVNSDGE
+211 GPLVNSEGK

-247 NTAKRIAKELKISG
+247 NTAKRIAKELKTSG

-268 TGLVVQPLTRGLIRH
+268 TGLVVQPLTRSLIRH
-283 LNIPFRNGVIVVHVD
+283 LNIPFRDGVIVVHVD
-298 KNSAAQKAGISIG
+298 KNSSAQKAGIAIG
-311 DIIVTAANKK
+311 DIIITAAGNK

-328 RDIIAEKDLRSGDK
+328 RDIIAEKDLRSGDT
-342 IKFKVYRDNGYIDVK
+342 IKFKIFRENTYLNIR
-357 LKLGSYK
+357 LRLGSYR

>member
-1 MIKNIP
+1 MI
-7 LNSAIVILIVGLIY
+7 NSHNKVIVLMLYIAVNLFSQSNVD
-21 GQKYS
+21 S
-26 SILDSRKTAITSA
+26 SRKTAITRA
-39 IEKVGPSVACINVEQ
+39 IEKVGPAVACINVQ
-54 AVSAYSSQDPFFRYF
+54 QNVSAYTTSDPFFRYF
-69 FPPEIYPV
+69 FPPEIYPM

-92 LTNTHVV
+92 WTNTHVV
-99 EKASK
+99 ENASR
-104 ITVTLSGG
+104 ISVTLSGG
-112 ETYDAEVIGIDKTS
+112 DEYDAEVIGVDKTS
-126 DLALLRLEGKD
+126 DLALLLLNGNN
-137 FPYAVLG
+137 FPFAEMG
-144 NSDDLIVGEWVIA
+144 DSDDLIIGEWVIA
-157 LGNPFELFSI
+157 LGNPFELFSV

-211 GPLVNSDGE
+211 GPLVNSEGR

-247 NTAKRIAKELKISG
+247 NTAKRIAKELKTSG

-268 TGLVVQPLTRGLIRH
+268 TGLVVQPLTRSMIRH
-283 LNIPFRNGVIVVHVD
+283 LKIPFRDGVIVVHVD
-298 KNSAAQKAGISIG
+298 KNSSAQKAGIAIG
-311 DIIVTAANKK
+311 DIIVTAAGNK

-328 RDIIAEKDLRSGDK
+328 RDIIAEKDLRSGDR
-342 IKFKVYRDNGYIDVK
+342 IKFKIFRENAYLNIR
-357 LKLGSYK
+357 LKLGSYR